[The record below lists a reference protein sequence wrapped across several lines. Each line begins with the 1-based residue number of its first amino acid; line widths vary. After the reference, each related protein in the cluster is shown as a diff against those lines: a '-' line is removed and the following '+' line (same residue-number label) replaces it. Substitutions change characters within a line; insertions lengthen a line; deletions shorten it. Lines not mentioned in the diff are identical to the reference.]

1 MSVTPLTLP
10 PEVIVR
16 PWPDPL
22 VEAHGFDP
30 LHPYIEFCWTAR
42 LGPTATLLYRRLGV
56 AVINNPDGREF
67 DLVDLAVS
75 LGLGEGLGRHS
86 LLAKAMSRLCRF
98 DAARW
103 QSDDYAVRRALAPL
117 PARELCR
124 VSLSA
129 RHAHQAITEGGRRE
143 VTDRAALP
151 AASTNGGYL

>member
-16 PWPDPL
+16 PWSDPL

-67 DLVDLAVS
+67 DLVELATS

-98 DAARW
+98 EAARW
-103 QSDDYAVRRALAPL
+103 QSDGYAVRRALAPL
-117 PARELCR
+117 PARELFR
-124 VSLSA
+124 VSESA
-129 RHAHQAITEGGRRE
+129 RHAHRAITEGGTRRS
-143 VTDRAALP
+143 TAPALP
-151 AASTNGGYL
+151 AAATNGGYL